1 MPKNLFF
8 DKHKN
13 FFAVFFLLIGTFLYS
28 YHLNFF
34 AKFPGDNLD
43 ARFNHFVLEYFYSVL
58 IGKNESFIQ
67 GNFFYALPNTMNLSD
82 NHWLLAPF
90 YSLLRILGLNEI
102 KSYQIWVYFGFMANY
117 LVCLYVFKKFKFNPL
132 ACAIGAYLFSF
143 NQIHF
148 EKITHIQLN
157 LKIFIILGIWYFKRY
172 IDTKNF
178 KYASYIF
185 LCFTLQLICN
195 AYTGNFFM
203 ILMLAL
209 ILIFFSN
216 YKIHEYKK
224 FIPQKLD
231 FKITVPIFILSALI
245 LGIWAYPYYQTMQIY
260 NLNKP
265 IIITNLEFKF
275 FDLLTSDSNIILA
288 YLVNFF
294 ELNSLKNYGENLF
307 FIGFIPWF
315 VLIYLF
321 LNKKLLKS
329 LNQFEKILL
338 KSTIFLLIFFS
349 LEKYFSLFNLIQ
361 IYIKSFTNLR
371 AYSRFFY
378 VIFFTFIYFCTFV
391 IHRFKFQNNW
401 KYLQILILIL
411 ATLEPFFLKN
421 NNYSV
426 NKIQEEYQE
435 IKYKFIDK
443 NIQSD
448 SIIFLVPN
456 TGSKIFEYIKN
467 QILMMHLANELGV
480 KTINGYSSFNPL
492 SLINPAN
499 CGQLFR
505 IYDENEKIISKIT
518 KKEFK
523 YNQSNLIVHCEL

>member
-1 MPKNLFF
+1 
-8 DKHKN
+8 
-13 FFAVFFLLIGTFLYS
+13 
-28 YHLNFF
+28 
-34 AKFPGDNLD
+34 
-43 ARFNHFVLEYFYSVL
+43 
-58 IGKNESFIQ
+58 
-67 GNFFYALPNTMNLSD
+67 
-82 NHWLLAPF
+82 
-90 YSLLRILGLNEI
+90 
-102 KSYQIWVYFGFMANY
+102 
-117 LVCLYVFKKFKFNPL
+117 L

-143 NQIHF
+143 NQIHL

-172 IDTKNF
+172 IDTQNF

-185 LCFTLQLICN
+185 LCITLQLICN
-195 AYTGNFFM
+195 VYTGNFFM
-203 ILMLAL
+203 LFVFVL
-209 ILIFFSN
+209 ILIYFGN
-216 YKIHEYKK
+216 YKIQEYKK
-224 FIPQKLD
+224 FTPQKFE
-231 FKITVPIFILSALI
+231 FKIIIPIFILSALI
-245 LGIWAYPYYQTMQIY
+245 LGLWAYPYYQTMQIY

-265 IIITNLEFKF
+265 IYLSELDFKLQYLF
-275 FDLLTSDSNIILA
+275 TSKINPFML
-288 YLVNFF
+288 YLVDYFA
-294 ELNSLKNYGENLF
+294 LDSLKTYVEGLF

-315 VLIYLF
+315 LLIYFF

-349 LEKYFSLFNLIQ
+349 LEKYFGLFNLIQ
-361 IYIKSFTNLR
+361 IYLKSFTNLR

-411 ATLEPFFLKN
+411 AILEPFFLKN
-421 NNYSV
+421 NYSSIQE
-426 NKIQEEYQE
+426 IQEEYQVA
-435 IKYKFIDK
+435 KNKFINK
-443 NIQSD
+443 NIHPD
-448 SIIFLVPN
+448 SIIYLV
-456 TGSKIFEYIKN
+456 SKISSNIDQFAKN

-480 KTINGYSSFNPL
+480 KTINGYSSIFPL
-492 SLINPAN
+492 SLIQPAN